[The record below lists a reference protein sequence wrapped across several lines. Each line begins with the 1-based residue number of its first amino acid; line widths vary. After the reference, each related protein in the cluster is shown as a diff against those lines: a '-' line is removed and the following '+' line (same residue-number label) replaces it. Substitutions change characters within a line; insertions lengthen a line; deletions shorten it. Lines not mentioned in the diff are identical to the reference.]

1 MNDFVSIEQQ
11 FNDLKMS
18 STLILG
24 CVAAYSILLFV
35 VTWYT
40 SRGANNESFFVG
52 NRSSKW
58 YLVAYGMIG
67 ASLSGV
73 TFISVP
79 GAVGIAQFSYLQVV
93 SGYLIGYLVIAFI
106 LLPLYYRLNL
116 TSIYSYLLQRFG
128 NYSYKTGAFFFIISR
143 TIGAAFRLYIVVNV
157 LQVFV
162 FDGMGVPFFVTVAV
176 FIALILLYTYQGG
189 VKTIIYTD
197 TLQTTFMLLSVVLSV
212 VFISKQLNLSFGDL
226 YHKISDSH
234 YSQIIFNDWKL
245 KSFFPKQ
252 FFGGMFI
259 AIAMTGLDQEMMQKN
274 ISCKTLGDAQKNM
287 LSFTFVLFIVNI
299 LFLMLGALLYIY
311 ANESAIPLLQDVNG
325 KIISDNVFPTVALNY
340 LGIASAVFFIIG
352 LISAA
357 YPSADGALTALTSV
371 FCIDFLGLK
380 NNTLKSE
387 KENVKIRHT
396 VHIAFAVLLLL
407 VIVIFKLVNN
417 DAVINNLFTIA
428 GYTYGPL
435 LGLYA
440 FGLFTKRAVTDKFV
454 PFVCLLS
461 PAICYFLNEYSQMWW
476 GGYKFGFELLV
487 VNGFITI
494 IGFFI
499 ISKKGNT
506 LL

>member
-1 MNDFVSIEQQ
+1 
-11 FNDLKMS
+11 MS
-18 STLILG
+18 SNLILI
-24 CVAAYSILLFV
+24 CVIVYSVLLFG
-35 VTWYT
+35 VTWFT
-40 SRGANNESFFVG
+40 SRGADNESFFVG

-79 GAVGIAQFSYLQVV
+79 GSVGLAQFSYLQVIL
-93 SGYLIGYLVIAFI
+93 GYLLGYMVIAFI

-116 TSIYSYLLQRFG
+116 TSIYSYLQQRFG
-128 NYSYKTGAFFFIISR
+128 NSSYKTGAFFFILSR

-162 FDGMGVPFFVTVAV
+162 FDGLGVPFFVTVSI

-189 VKTIIYTD
+189 VKTIVYTD

-212 VFISKQLNLSFGDL
+212 IFIMNQLHIGVGEA
-226 YHKISDSH
+226 YHRIAESN
-234 YSQIIFNDWKL
+234 YSQIIFKDWKL

-274 ISCKTLGDAQKNM
+274 ISCKTLGDAQKNVI
-287 LSFTFVLFIVNI
+287 SFTFVLLLVNI
-299 LFLMLGALLYIY
+299 LFLVLGALLYIY
-311 ANESAIPLLQDVNG
+311 INESQIPLMMDANG
-325 KIISDNVFPTVALNY
+325 KIISDNVFPTIALNH
-340 LGIASAVFFIIG
+340 LGTLSAVFFIIG

-380 NNTLKSE
+380 DDTTKTE
-387 KENVKIRHT
+387 VQKTKIRHT
-396 VHIAFAVLLLL
+396 VHFSFAAILLL
-407 VIVIFKLVNN
+407 VIVIFKLINN
-417 DAVINNLFTIA
+417 DAVINNLFTWA

-435 LGLYA
+435 LGLYT
-440 FGLFTKRAVTDKFV
+440 FGLFTKKQVKDKLV
-454 PFVCLLS
+454 PLVCILS
-461 PAICYFLNEYSQMWW
+461 PIVCILLNDYSVILFN
-476 GGYKFGFELLV
+476 GYKFGFEMLI
-487 VNGFITI
+487 VNGAFTFLGLWLIRT
-494 IGFFI
+494 
-499 ISKKGNT
+499 KE
-506 LL
+506 

>member
-1 MNDFVSIEQQ
+1 
-11 FNDLKMS
+11 MS
-18 STLILG
+18 SNLILI
-24 CVAAYSILLFV
+24 CVICYSVLLFA

-79 GAVGIAQFSYLQVV
+79 GAVGIAKFGYFQVV
-93 SGYLIGYLVIAFI
+93 MGYLIGYFVIAFV

-116 TSIYSYLLQRFG
+116 TSIYTYLQQRFG
-128 NYSYKTGAFFFIISR
+128 NYSYKTGALYFIFSR

-157 LQVFV
+157 LQTFV
-162 FDGMGVPFFVTVAV
+162 FDDLGVPFFVTVSI

-189 VKTIIYTD
+189 VKTIVYTD
-197 TLQTTFMLLSVVLSV
+197 TLQTTFMLLSVILSV
-212 VFISKQLNLSFGDL
+212 VFIMKQLNLNVVDV
-226 YHKISDSH
+226 YDKIADSQ
-234 YSQIIFNDWKL
+234 YSQVIFSDWKL

-274 ISCKTLGDAQKNM
+274 ISCKNVGEAKKNV
-287 LSFTFVLFIVNI
+287 LTFSFVLLFVNV
-299 LFLMLGALLYIY
+299 LFLILGALLYIY
-311 ANESAIPLLQDVNG
+311 VNESNIPLMLDVNG
-325 KIISDNVFPTVALNY
+325 KIISDNVFPTIALNY
-340 LGIASAVFFIIG
+340 LGPFSAVFFIIG

-380 NNTLKSE
+380 EMNNKSE
-387 KENVKIRHT
+387 AEKTKIRYT
-396 VHIAFAVLLLL
+396 VHIGFAFLLLS
-407 VIVIFKLVNN
+407 VILMFKLTNN
-417 DAVINNLFTIA
+417 DAVINNLFTWA

-435 LGLYA
+435 LGLYS
-440 FGLFTKRAVTDKFV
+440 FGLITKNQVRDKLV
-454 PFVCLLS
+454 PIICVISPIICILLS
-461 PAICYFLNEYSQMWW
+461 EFSTQLF
-476 GGYKFGFELLV
+476 GGYIFGFEMLF
-487 VNGFITI
+487 VNGLLTFL
-494 IGFFI
+494 GLLL
-499 ISKKGNT
+499 ISKR
-506 LL
+506 